1 MQWFRALTW
10 MSILFLGMHIFI
22 YTSMK
27 KLRDQPSQNVLAMA
41 VALFPVQLILT
52 VDGLTYS
59 RYRNYQ
65 IIKYKSM
72 ETTIKFRYA
81 CENNFHAVFI
91 FSAPKR
97 FAYSLPPFFI
107 TFNLW
112 SHFGSMLCLLI
123 SVVYFCLK
131 N

>member
-59 RYRNYQ
+59 RYRNA
-65 IIKYKSM
+65 IIRYKIM
-72 ETTIKFRYA
+72 EISSIKFR
-81 CENNFHAVFI
+81 
-91 FSAPKR
+91 
-97 FAYSLPPFFI
+97 
-107 TFNLW
+107 
-112 SHFGSMLCLLI
+112 
-123 SVVYFCLK
+123 
-131 N
+131 

>member
-65 IIKYKSM
+65 TQNYGNYK
-72 ETTIKFRYA
+72 
-81 CENNFHAVFI
+81 
-91 FSAPKR
+91 
-97 FAYSLPPFFI
+97 
-107 TFNLW
+107 
-112 SHFGSMLCLLI
+112 
-123 SVVYFCLK
+123 
-131 N
+131 

>member
-59 RYRNYQ
+59 RYRNYHIQ
-65 IIKYKSM
+65 NYGNLVS
-72 ETTIKFRYA
+72 
-81 CENNFHAVFI
+81 NFVERVQMIFI
-91 FSAPKR
+91 YYSFSALKR

-107 TFNLW
+107 IFNLW
-112 SHFGSMLCLLI
+112 SHFGSTLCPLI